1 MRDGQVLW
9 LKRLPLAWLGTIGA
23 VCVGAWFYWSATLDH
38 TRLTLGALPPG
49 VAGSRL
55 NVLLITLDT
64 TRADHLGAYG
74 FQSISTPNIDRLA
87 REGVL
92 FEQNTTAAPLTL
104 PAHASLFTGRFPPG
118 HGVRDN
124 VGFVLD
130 PHETTMAKIFAGHGY
145 RTGAFVGSFVL
156 ASSRGLNQ
164 GFDTYRDDFPPAET
178 AHALPGGL
186 RRRASEVTD
195 QALEW
200 IAGVG
205 SSRFLAWLHFY
216 DAHRPYDLP
225 EPYASAYPSR
235 PYDGEIEYMDAQVGR
250 ILDFLQQQRL
260 LDSTVV
266 IVIGD
271 HGESLGDHGEAG
283 HGIFVYESV
292 TRVPFIIRAPFER
305 LHGRI
310 VDDVTRS
317 VDVLP
322 TLLELVGIRS
332 PVPLEGTSLV
342 PVMTGKVGSLNLE
355 AYSESLYPL
364 RAFGWSEL
372 HALRAGRFKVIAAPR
387 PELYDLESDPFE
399 EHNQYNERREVGEQM
414 IARLHELQRRSE
426 ASAPAARPRVDG
438 EAETAARLATLG
450 YLSRPRGAYTG
461 GAIGATPPDPKD
473 QIGLLEPG
481 VQP

>member
-1 MRDGQVLW
+1 
-9 LKRLPLAWLGTIGA
+9 
-23 VCVGAWFYWSATLDH
+23 VCAGWAYQFTFLDH
-38 TRLTLGALPPG
+38 TRLVLGALPPG
-49 VAGSRL
+49 VARSSL

-92 FEQNTTAAPLTL
+92 FEQSTTAAPLTL

-124 VGFVLD
+124 IGFALD
-130 PHETTMAKIFAGHGY
+130 PHQTTMAGILASHGY
-145 RTGAFVGSFVL
+145 RTGAFIGSFVL
-156 ASSRGLNQ
+156 ASDRGLNH
-164 GFDTYRDDFPPAET
+164 GFDTYRDEFPPAK
-178 AHALPGGL
+178 AAQAVPGRL
-186 RRRASEVTD
+186 RRPGSEVTD
-195 QALEW
+195 DALSW
-200 IAGVG
+200 IAGLG
-205 SSRFLAWLHFY
+205 PSRFLAWLHFY

-225 EPYASAYPSR
+225 EPYASAYASR

-250 ILDFLQQQRL
+250 IVDFLQQRRL
-260 LDSTVV
+260 LDSTIV
-266 IVIGD
+266 IVVGD

-305 LHGRI
+305 LRGQI

-322 TLLELVGIRS
+322 TLLDLVGIRS

-342 PVMTGKVGSLNLE
+342 PVMTGAVRGLNLE

-364 RAFGWSEL
+364 HAFGWSEL
-372 HALRAGRFKVIAAPR
+372 HALRVGRFKVIAAPR
-387 PELYDLESDPFE
+387 PELYDLERDPFE
-399 EHNQYNERREVGEQM
+399 EHNQYNERRTLGEQM

-426 ASAPAARPRVDG
+426 RFAPAERSRVDG
-438 EAETAARLATLG
+438 EAEVAARLATLG
-450 YLSRPRGAYTG
+450 YLSRSRAASTG
-461 GAIGATPPDPKD
+461 GAIGGVPPDPKD
-473 QIGLLEPG
+473 QIGLLNPG
-481 VQP
+481 VRP

>member
-1 MRDGQVLW
+1 MLQVR
-9 LKRLPLAWLGTIGA
+9 RLPLARLGTLGA
-23 VCVGAWFYWSATLDH
+23 VCVGAWVYLAS
-38 TRLTLGALPPG
+38 LPPG
-49 VAGSRL
+49 VARSGL

-92 FEQNTTAAPLTL
+92 FEQSTTAAPLTL

-118 HGVRDN
+118 HGIRDN

-130 PHETTMAKIFAGHGY
+130 PRETTMAEILARHGY
-145 RTGAFVGSFVL
+145 RTGAFVGSVVL
-156 ASSRGLNQ
+156 SSDRGLNQ
-164 GFDTYRDDFPPAET
+164 GFDTYRDDFSGSGERTPADR
-178 AHALPGGL
+178 GVL
-186 RRRASEVTD
+186 RRRASDVTD
-195 QALEW
+195 EALSW
-200 IAGVG
+200 IAGVR
-205 SSRFLAWLHFY
+205 SSHFLAWLHFY

-225 EPYASAYPSR
+225 DPYASIYASR
-235 PYDGEIEYMDAQVGR
+235 PYDGEIAYMDAQVGR
-250 ILDFLQQQRL
+250 VLAYLDERRL

-310 VDDVTRS
+310 VADPTRS
-317 VDVLP
+317 VDLLP
-322 TLLELVGIRS
+322 TLMDLVGIRS
-332 PVPLEGTSLV
+332 PLPFDGTSLV
-342 PVMTGKVGSLNLE
+342 PVMTGAVRSLNLE

-387 PELYDLESDPFE
+387 PELYDLECDPFE
-399 EHNQYNERREVGEQM
+399 EHNSFNEQRALAERM
-414 IARLHELQRRSE
+414 IARLNELQRRSA
-426 ASAPAARPRVDG
+426 ASAPFDRARVDG
-438 EAETAARLATLG
+438 DAETAARLASLG
-450 YLSRPRGAYTG
+450 YISPSRGGYNG
-461 GAIGATPPDPKD
+461 GATGARPDPKD
-473 QIGLLEPG
+473 QIGFLDPRG
-481 VQP
+481 HP

>member
-1 MRDGQVLW
+1 MLQVR
-9 LKRLPLAWLGTIGA
+9 RLPLAWLGTLGA
-23 VCVGAWFYWSATLDH
+23 VCVAAWVYWSTTIDQ
-38 TRLTLGALPPG
+38 TKLTLGALPPH
-49 VAGSRL
+49 VARSSL

-92 FEQNTTAAPLTL
+92 FEQSTTAAPLTL

-124 VGFVLD
+124 GGFVLD
-130 PHETTMAKIFAGHGY
+130 PRETTMAEILGRDGY
-145 RTGAFVGSFVL
+145 RTGAFVGSHVL
-156 ASSRGLNQ
+156 SSDRGLNK
-164 GFDTYRDDFPPAET
+164 GFDTYRDDFPPPAGMT
-178 AHALPGGL
+178 RGVAGGL

-195 QALEW
+195 EALRW
-200 IAGVG
+200 IDGVG

-235 PYDGEIEYMDAQVGR
+235 PYDGAIEYMDAQLGR
-250 ILDFLQQQRL
+250 IRAFLEQRRL
-260 LDSTVV
+260 LDSTVL
-266 IVIGD
+266 IIIGD

-283 HGIFVYESV
+283 HGIFLYESV
-292 TRVPFIIRAPFER
+292 IRVPFIIRAPFEG

-310 VDDVTRS
+310 VADVTRS

-322 TLLELVGIRS
+322 TLLALIGIRS
-332 PVPLEGTSLV
+332 PLPLEGTSLV
-342 PVMTGKVGSLNLE
+342 PVMTGAVRSLDLE

-364 RAFGWSEL
+364 HAFGWSEL

-399 EHNQYNERREVGEQM
+399 EHNRYNEQRALGDRMV
-414 IARLHELQRRSE
+414 ARLHELQKRSE
-426 ASAPAARPRVDG
+426 VHSPPERPRVDG
-438 EAETAARLATLG
+438 EAETAARLASLG
-450 YLSRPRGAYTG
+450 YISRSRSDDTSR
-461 GAIGATPPDPKD
+461 AIGAPPDPKD
-473 QIGLLEPG
+473 QIGSLDPG
-481 VQP
+481 VVHQ

>member
-1 MRDGQVLW
+1 VIRFS
-9 LKRLPLAWLGTIGA
+9 RPLLACLGTIGA
-23 VCVGAWFYWSATLDH
+23 VCVLLVYAFTPINRAQ
-38 TRLTLGALPPG
+38 RALGSVPPG
-49 VAGSRL
+49 VNRSGL

-87 REGVL
+87 REGIL
-92 FEQNTTAAPLTL
+92 FEQTITAAPLTL

-118 HGVRDN
+118 HGIRDN
-124 VGFVLD
+124 IGFVLD
-130 PHETTMAKIFAGHGY
+130 PHETTMAEILRRQGY
-145 RTGAFVGSFVL
+145 RTGAFVGSYVL
-156 ASSRGLNQ
+156 ASSRGLNL
-164 GFDTYRDDFPPAET
+164 GFDTYRDSFPSVET
-178 AHALPGGL
+178 GRALPGGL
-186 RRRASEVTD
+186 RRRASDVT
-195 QALEW
+195 AEAESW
-200 IAGVG
+200 IAGAG
-205 SSRFLAWLHFY
+205 SSPFLAWLHFY

-225 EPYASAYPSR
+225 EPYASLYASR

-250 ILDFLQQQRL
+250 ILAFLEQRRL

-292 TRVPFIIRAPFER
+292 MRVPLIIRAPFER

-310 VDDVTRS
+310 VDDLTRS

-322 TLLELVGIRS
+322 TLLDLVGIRS
-332 PVPLEGTSLV
+332 PVPFEGTSLV
-342 PVMTGKVGSLNLE
+342 PVMTGRVRTLNLE

-364 RAFGWSEL
+364 HAFGWSEL

-399 EHNQYNERREVGEQM
+399 EHNQYSERRAVGEQM

-426 ASAPAARPRVDG
+426 AFAPAERARVDG
-438 EAETAARLATLG
+438 EAETADRLATLG
-450 YLSRPRGAYTG
+450 YLSRSRDAYTNG
-461 GAIGATPPDPKD
+461 GPPPDPKD
-473 QIGLLEPG
+473 QIGLLDPG
-481 VQP
+481 VHP

>member
-1 MRDGQVLW
+1 MPHV
-9 LKRLPLAWLGTIGA
+9 KRLPLAWLGTLGA
-23 VCVGAWFYWSATLDH
+23 VCVGAWGYWSTTRDH
-38 TRLTLGALPPG
+38 TNVTLGALRWG
-49 VAGSRL
+49 VARSSL

-92 FEQNTTAAPLTL
+92 FEQSTTAAPLTL

-130 PHETTMAKIFAGHGY
+130 PREITMAEIVARDGY
-145 RTGAFVGSFVL
+145 RTGAFVGARVL
-156 ASSRGLNQ
+156 SSDRGLNK
-164 GFDTYRDDFPPAET
+164 GFDTYRDDFHPPAERT
-178 AHALPGGL
+178 QVVPDGL
-186 RRRASEVTD
+186 RRRASDVTD
-195 QALEW
+195 EALRW

-225 EPYASAYPSR
+225 EPYASAYASR

-250 ILDFLQQQRL
+250 IRAFLDERRL
-260 LDSTVV
+260 LDSTIL

-271 HGESLGDHGEAG
+271 HGESLGDHSEAA

-292 TRVPFIIRAPFER
+292 IRVPFIIRAPFER

-310 VDDVTRS
+310 VADVTRS

-322 TLLELVGIRS
+322 TLLALLGMRS
-332 PVPLEGTSLV
+332 PVPLEGTSLI
-342 PVMTGKVGSLNLE
+342 PLMTGSVGSLNLE

-372 HALRAGRFKVIAAPR
+372 HALRAGRYKVIAAPT

-399 EHNQYNERREVGEQM
+399 EHNKYNEQRALGEQM
-414 IARLHELQRRSE
+414 VARLHELQRRSE
-426 ASAPAARPRVDG
+426 AYARPERSRVDG
-438 EAETAARLATLG
+438 EAETAARLASLG
-450 YLSRPRGAYTG
+450 YIGRSRSADTSR
-461 GAIGATPPDPKD
+461 AIGVPRPDPKD
-473 QIGLLEPG
+473 QIGSLDPG
-481 VQP
+481 VVHP